1 MSKQN
6 QVLYID
12 DAESNLLVVK
22 LYLDDMGISLKSAKT
37 AREGISKSKEQAF
50 SLILCDIHLLD
61 ASGFEVLKRIRS
73 IPGPNRFAPVVA
85 FTADIT
91 IDNRLE
97 IFRAGFT
104 DFLPK
109 PFKSKAL
116 ADKVGL
122 YLDSLPAVELN
133 FSYYRQ
139 FMKATQH
146 AALSRAI
153 STDLQE
159 FEKNFFLAWHQ
170 HDYETAKRQL
180 HHFELLVNNLKL
192 DAIQDLINR
201 IRAERAITN
210 NSSLVAK
217 KIHRYVLALQQM
229 LNDN

>member
-6 QVLYID
+6 QVLYVD
-12 DAESNLLVVK
+12 DAESNLLVVTIS
-22 LYLDDMGISLKSAKT
+22 LDDMGIRVHSAKT
-37 AREGISKSKEQAF
+37 ALEGISKAREQAF
-50 SLILCDIHLLD
+50 SLILCDIHLPD
-61 ASGFEVLKRIRS
+61 VSGFEVLKSIRS
-73 IPGPNRFAPVVA
+73 IPGPNQFAPVIA

-97 IFRAGFT
+97 IVRAGFT
-104 DFLPK
+104 DFFSK
-109 PFKSKAL
+109 PFKSKVL
-116 ADKVGL
+116 ADNVGL
-122 YLDSLPAVELN
+122 YLDPLPGVDLN

-139 FMKATQH
+139 FMKESQH

-159 FEKNFFLAWHQ
+159 FEKNFFLAWYQ

-192 DAIQDLINR
+192 NPIQDLINR
-201 IRAERAITN
+201 IRAERAITK

-217 KIHRYVLALQQM
+217 KIHRYVLALQQI